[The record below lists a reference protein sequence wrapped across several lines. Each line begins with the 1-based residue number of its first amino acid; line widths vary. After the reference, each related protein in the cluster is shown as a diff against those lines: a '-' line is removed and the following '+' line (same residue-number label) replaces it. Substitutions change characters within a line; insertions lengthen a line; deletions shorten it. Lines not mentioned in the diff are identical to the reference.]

1 MDYKVFKK
9 TLEEMIDTDYA
20 AFIKA
25 LLSIE
30 EHIDEEEILNKLYQ
44 AYMTNDILTL
54 LNDEFYVMTYELYE
68 GREEDD

>member
-1 MDYKVFKK
+1 MDYKAFKK
-9 TLEEMIDTDYA
+9 TLEEMIDTDYV

-30 EHIDEEEILNKLYQ
+30 EHIDKEEILNKLYQ
-44 AYMTNDILTL
+44 AYMTNDIFTL
-54 LNDEFYVMTYELYE
+54 LNNEFYVMTHELYE

>member
-9 TLEEMIDTDYA
+9 TLEEMIDTDYV